1 MNDNNKEKKNIT
13 IDDLAIMVAGGFAGA
28 KKDVELGFVAAK
40 KDVELGFVAAKKEVE
55 LGFASAKK
63 DLELFKLETNTHF
76 NNIETDLKSVKND
89 LSELQD
95 KVDDIH
101 ETVMSYDKRIEVL
114 EDKVLA

>member
-13 IDDLAIMVAGGFAGA
+13 IDDLAIMVAGGFAG
-28 KKDVELGFVAAK
+28 AK